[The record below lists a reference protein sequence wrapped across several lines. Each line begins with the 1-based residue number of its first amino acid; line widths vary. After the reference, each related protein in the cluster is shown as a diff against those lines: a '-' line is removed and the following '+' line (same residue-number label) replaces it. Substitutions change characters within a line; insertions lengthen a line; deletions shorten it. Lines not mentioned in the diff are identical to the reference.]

1 MWYDLK
7 WLINRNT
14 LVNIRQPEKF
24 VLRRMKRGKGDKQ
37 RLSGKGNRTWRL
49 LIKILRKMV
58 VQK

>member
-49 LIKILRKMV
+49 
-58 VQK
+58 